1 MALLFGTCVVV
12 ETVVAAAAATS
23 VAAGA
28 TAPAVAVEVGSQ
40 LPPHGG
46 FNEGFHLLQPL
57 LLPLPHPPLAHGL
70 RVGHRRLVGRPQERV
85 DRLSTLT
92 SAASVRR
99 RR

>member
-1 MALLFGTCVVV
+1 MALLFGTCVV
-12 ETVVAAAAATS
+12 A
-23 VAAGA
+23 A
-28 TAPAVAVEVGSQ
+28 TAPAVAAVEVGSQ

-46 FNEGFHLLQPL
+46 FDEGFPLLQPL